1 LSFSVQLGILFAV
14 ATAFVSILGF
24 LYKHRGAVES
34 PPIEWRRPVRSS
46 LTLFRSKWYAIG
58 MVIAFG
64 SWGFHVAALSLAP
77 ISVVQSVIAGGLV
90 LLTVL
95 ADRLFGFTV
104 DRREWIGVGLT
115 AAGLAFLAATME
127 GTADSRHSSYDAGTL
142 AIYIAVFTIAGV
154 IFAAAARPAIAGT
167 MLALSTGLI
176 WGASD
181 VAIKALSD
189 HTDLGFPGVLFHP
202 LAAVILI
209 WSLAG
214 LVVSGKSLQ
223 EGKAVPVIAV
233 TSASANVVTIASGS
247 IVFGEP
253 LPHDPLAL
261 IVRLLAFVLVIGAA
275 ALTPPPIHADDA
287 AADAEADP
295 RQPAPA
301 QA

>member
-1 LSFSVQLGILFAV
+1 VQLGILFAV

-34 PPIEWRRPVRSS
+34 PPIEWRHPLKTS

-58 MVIAFG
+58 MAVAFG

-77 ISVVQSVIAGGLV
+77 ISIVQSVIAGGLV

-95 ADRLFGFTV
+95 ADRLFGFKV

-127 GTADSRHSSYDAGTL
+127 GTADSRHSNYDATTL
-142 AIYIAVFTIAGV
+142 AVYIAILTIAG
-154 IFAAAARPAIAGT
+154 IACAIAARPGIAGS

-181 VAIKALSD
+181 VAIKALSN

-202 LAAVILI
+202 LALVILI

-223 EGKAVPVIAV
+223 LGKAVPVIAV
-233 TSASANVVTIASGS
+233 TSASANIVTIASGS

-253 LPHDPLAL
+253 LPHEPLAL
-261 IVRLLAFVLVIGAA
+261 VVRILAFVLVIGAA
-275 ALTPPPIHADDA
+275 ALTPPPMQVDEAE
-287 AADAEADP
+287 ADAEADP
-295 RQPAPA
+295 RQPVTV